1 MKVLLLSFYDLGKQ
15 PKIISEIFNKL
26 NSNSTEIDFIDYS
39 LESME
44 VQLDTYDAI
53 GIYASMHTATV
64 LATQYLSNKNV
75 PDKIFTFGL
84 YGKVLSDSDSRIKY
98 IENIEH
104 DELDEYLNLITN
116 DDYSL
121 KETIP
126 DRSIFPEISKYA
138 RLINGMNE
146 TLTGSVETTY
156 GCKHLCTHCPIPCLL
171 YTSPSPRD
179 RG

>member
-15 PKIISEIFNKL
+15 PKIISEVFNKL

-44 VQLDTYDAI
+44 VQLDSYDAI

-84 YGKVLSDSDSRIKY
+84 YGRVLSDSDSRIKY

-121 KETIP
+121 KFYVNQQKVDDLRMYIVEEGDRILISYGNEDAETI
-126 DRSIFPEISKYA
+126 DKQLAELNAQTIK
-138 RLINGMNE
+138 RL
-146 TLTGSVETTY
+146 
-156 GCKHLCTHCPIPCLL
+156 
-171 YTSPSPRD
+171 
-179 RG
+179 

>member
-15 PKIISEIFNKL
+15 PKIISEMFNKL

-84 YGKVLSDSDSRIKY
+84 YGRVLSDSDSRIKY
-98 IENIEH
+98 IIRINIFKCF
-104 DELDEYLNLITN
+104 
-116 DDYSL
+116 S
-121 KETIP
+121 
-126 DRSIFPEISKYA
+126 
-138 RLINGMNE
+138 
-146 TLTGSVETTY
+146 
-156 GCKHLCTHCPIPCLL
+156 C
-171 YTSPSPRD
+171 
-179 RG
+179 